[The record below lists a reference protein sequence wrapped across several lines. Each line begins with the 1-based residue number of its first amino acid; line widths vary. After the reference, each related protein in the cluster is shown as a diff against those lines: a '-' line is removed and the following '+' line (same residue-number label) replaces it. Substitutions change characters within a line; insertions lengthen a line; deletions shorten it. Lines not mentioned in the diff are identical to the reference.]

1 MSNDLIMFWL
11 AYEFVDN
18 NKMWG
23 EYHTWALKNE
33 PNTATKEAL
42 TKFARGKII
51 EKYKEEK

>member
-11 AYEFVDN
+11 SYEFVDN